1 MTAAAAGLGA
11 TGVLAFYSFSKGRS
25 EYEQAVKQIW
35 RHGERGS
42 SDAPAVLRELVRYA
56 TLAPSSHNT
65 QCWKFRLGDRS
76 VSILPDYQRRCP
88 IVDPDDHHLFVSL
101 GCAAENLVQAA
112 SAMGFRG
119 ETAFK
124 TGTSESLEVNLVRA
138 TEVRTPLFEAI
149 PRRQSTRGE
158 FDAMSLSNDELV
170 LLETAG
176 SGHGVRVHLL
186 TGKQALENVLD
197 FVVQGNT
204 AQMRDPA
211 FVRELKYWL
220 RFNGGQAARLGDGL
234 FSGSSG
240 NPTAPGWLGD
250 LMFDFFFTE
259 KVENDKYAR
268 HVRSSAGIA
277 VFVSERE
284 DKSQWIEVGRA
295 FQRFALQATAMGV
308 RTAHLNQPVEVASL
322 RPQFAQAIGVSTGR
336 PDLVIRF
343 GRGPEM
349 PRSLRRP
356 IEAVL
361 LQAPD
366 NSSSSSDAGNPRDR
380 FWARQSELSAG
391 LEEQLGQVVT
401 SWPAS
406 A

>member
-1 MTAAAAGLGA
+1 MLTRRKFIIAAAATGLGA
-11 TGVLAFYSFSKGRS
+11 TGVLTFHSFSKGSS

-65 QCWKFRLGDRS
+65 QCWKFRLGNQS

-101 GCAAENLVQAA
+101 GCAAENLLHAA

-119 ETAFK
+119 DAVFN
-124 TGTSESLEVNLVRA
+124 TGTNEALDISLVRA

-158 FDAMSLSNDELV
+158 FDAKPLSNDELR

-176 SGHGVRVHLL
+176 SGNVVRIHLL
-186 TGKQALENVLD
+186 TDKQAMENVLD

-204 AQMRDPA
+204 AQMLDTA
-211 FVRELKYWL
+211 FVRELKDWI
-220 RFNGGQAARLGDGL
+220 RFNGGQAARQGDGL

-240 NPTAPGWLGD
+240 NPTAPSWLGS

-259 KVENDKYAR
+259 KTENDKYAR

-284 DKSQWIEVGRA
+284 DKYQWIEVGRA
-295 FQRFALQATAMGV
+295 FQRFALQATAMDV

-322 RPQFAQAIGVSTGR
+322 RPQFAKSIGITSGR

-349 PRSLRRP
+349 ARSLRRP

-361 LQAPD
+361 L
-366 NSSSSSDAGNPRDR
+366 
-380 FWARQSELSAG
+380 
-391 LEEQLGQVVT
+391 
-401 SWPAS
+401 
-406 A
+406 

>member
-1 MTAAAAGLGA
+1 MLTRRKFITTTAAIGLGT
-11 TGVLAFYSFSKGRS
+11 TGGFTFYSFSKGSS

-35 RHGERGS
+35 RHGERS
-42 SDAPAVLRELVRYA
+42 SKDAPTVMRELVRYA
-56 TLAPSSHNT
+56 ILAPSSHNT
-65 QCWKFRLGDRS
+65 QCWKFRLGEQS

-119 ETAFK
+119 DAVFNA
-124 TGTSESLEVNLVRA
+124 GTSESLEISFVRA
-138 TEVRTPLFEAI
+138 MEVRTPLFEAI

-158 FDAMSLSNDELV
+158 FDAKPLSNNELRR
-170 LLETAG
+170 LEAAG
-176 SGHGVRVHLL
+176 SGNGVRVHLL
-186 TGKQALENVLD
+186 TDQQAMENVLD

-204 AQMRDPA
+204 AQMRDPT

-220 RFNGGQAARLGDGL
+220 RFNGGQAARQGDGL

-240 NPTAPGWLGD
+240 NPTAPRWLGG

-259 KVENDKYAR
+259 KTENDKYAR
-268 HVRSSAGIA
+268 QVRSSAGIA

-284 DKSQWIEVGRA
+284 DKNQWIEVGRA
-295 FQRFALQATAMGV
+295 FQRFALQATAMDV

-322 RPQFAQAIGVSTGR
+322 RPQFAKSIGISDGR

-361 LQAPD
+361 L
-366 NSSSSSDAGNPRDR
+366 
-380 FWARQSELSAG
+380 
-391 LEEQLGQVVT
+391 
-401 SWPAS
+401 
-406 A
+406 

>member
-1 MTAAAAGLGA
+1 MLTRRKFIASAVATGLGA
-11 TGVLAFYSFSKGRS
+11 TGLLASYSLSRGGS

-35 RHGERGS
+35 RHGDLGS
-42 SDAPAVLRELVRYA
+42 SDTSASAALRELVRYA

-65 QCWKFRLGDRS
+65 QCWKFRAGDQS
-76 VSILPDYQRRCP
+76 ISILPDYQRRCP

-119 ETAFK
+119 ETVFK
-124 TGTSESLEVNLVRA
+124 TGATESLDISLEPA
-138 TEVRTPLFEAI
+138 TAVRTPLFEAI

-158 FDAMSLSNDELV
+158 FDAKPLSSGELK
-170 LLETAG
+170 LLEKAG
-176 SGHGVRVHLL
+176 SGNGVRVHLL
-186 TGKQALENVLD
+186 TDKLAMESVLD

-211 FVRELKYWL
+211 FVRELKDWV
-220 RFNGGQAARLGDGL
+220 RFNGGEAARYGDGL
-234 FSGSSG
+234 FSGASG

-250 LMFDFFFTE
+250 LMFDLFFTE
-259 KVENDKYAR
+259 KAENDKYAR

-277 VFVSERE
+277 VFVSEQE
-284 DKSQWIEVGRA
+284 DKHHWIEVGRA
-295 FQRFALQATAMGV
+295 FQRFALQATAIDV

-322 RPQFAQAIGVSTGR
+322 RPEFAKSIGMSVGR

-356 IEAVL
+356 IETVL
-361 LQAPD
+361 A
-366 NSSSSSDAGNPRDR
+366 
-380 FWARQSELSAG
+380 
-391 LEEQLGQVVT
+391 
-401 SWPAS
+401 
-406 A
+406 